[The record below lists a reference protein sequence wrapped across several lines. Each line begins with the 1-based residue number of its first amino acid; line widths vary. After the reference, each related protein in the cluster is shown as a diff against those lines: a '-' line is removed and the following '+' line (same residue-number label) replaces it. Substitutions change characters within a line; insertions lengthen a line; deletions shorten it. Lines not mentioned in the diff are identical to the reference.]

1 MLDTAAHVL
10 CDVLQVD
17 DLLQQR
23 QMSAVVMAYGVTNA
37 GKTFTMQGA
46 PDRPGLVP
54 QALAHIFKVCGRN
67 YWD

>member
-1 MLDTAAHVL
+1 MKNTISPVL
-10 CDVLQVD
+10 YALVQVD

-46 PDRPGLVP
+46 PDKPGLVP
-54 QALAHIFKVCGRN
+54 QALAHIFKVC
-67 YWD
+67 